1 MYRTWIRHLQTVILA
16 SHQGAL
22 PSPFNNSEKWEW
34 VDAPAGVDYDK
45 IVILR
50 IDPMPMELRPTDPS
64 AVDGLQARAE

>member
-1 MYRTWIRHLQTVILA
+1 MYRTWIRRLNRVILA

-22 PSPFNNSEKWEW
+22 PSPFNNSEEWEW

-50 IDPMPMELRPTDPS
+50 IPPMELRPTDPS

>member
-1 MYRTWIRHLQTVILA
+1 MYKTWIRLLKTVILA

-45 IVILR
+45 IVIPR
-50 IDPMPMELRPTDPS
+50 IDPMELRPTDPS

>member
-1 MYRTWIRHLQTVILA
+1 MYRTWISDLNRVILA
-16 SHQGAL
+16 SHQRAL

-50 IDPMPMELRPTDPS
+50 IDPMELRPTDPS